1 MPSKMGNG
9 MQLSKRQRD
18 RLLDK
23 YISLERKLDVA
34 SDRKG
39 ARIIHELGRLE
50 MLYDITT
57 DEVQARR
64 EELRH
69 LRDG

>member
-1 MPSKMGNG
+1 